1 MCFGND
7 APQQQA
13 IPAPPP
19 EKEIMDF
26 ISYITGTQTVTVT
39 GADGKRKRVT
49 TKLPE
54 TPEQQRFLQPARDML
69 ATALTELPKLFKYN
83 PQSAISF
90 APVVDTFANLDQE
103 RLNDLGQFA
112 NIGDIEQYKAD
123 FRDMQRAVIDEQF
136 ATRNQRNEE
145 RLAHTGR
152 GSGTYAAESRAAMAR
167 EHALARQIG
176 DTRSTQAAEDLAAK
190 RLGTNEQA
198 FGLREQGRQGTLGA
212 VQADYALNK
221 ADEEDQENRRLQAMT
236 EQKGLFDLGSNVI
249 RYDESKALGDRTQDQ
264 ALGTYVAENN
274 VQNANYAQQVG
285 AIQANNAMRMEE
297 YRRRPPSFGEI
308 AANAVGTGLNA
319 YLSRGT
325 SLAGGGGAPSF
336 GTMRR
341 VR

>member
-1 MCFGND
+1 MCFGKNRSG
-7 APQQQA
+7 PQQQA
-13 IPAPPP
+13 IPNPPP

-49 TKLPE
+49 TRLPR
-54 TPEQQRFLQPARDML
+54 TPEEQRILQPAEDML
-69 ATALTELPKLFKYN
+69 VTALTQLPKLATYN
-83 PQSAISF
+83 PKSIIPF
-90 APVVDTFANLDQE
+90 APVVDAFANLNAE
-103 RLNDLGQFA
+103 TLKDLGQFA
-112 NIGDIEQYKAD
+112 NIGDIEKYTAD
-123 FRDMQRAVIDEQF
+123 IRNMHRAIVDEQF

-145 RLAHTGR
+145 RLAHSGR

-176 DTRSTQAAEDLAAK
+176 DTRATQAAEDLAAR

-198 FGLREQGRQGTLGA
+198 FGLREQGRRGTLEA

-221 ADEEDQENRRLQAMT
+221 ADEEDQNNRRLQAME

-264 ALGTYVAENN
+264 ALGTYIAENN

-297 YRRRPPSFGEI
+297 YRNRPPSFGEI
-308 AANAVGTGLNA
+308 AANVAGQGISTGLN
-319 YLSRGT
+319 YLGSRGRQ
-325 SLAGGGGAPSF
+325 SAPSF

-341 VR
+341 R